1 MLVISI
7 KDNIAEKM
15 KVLSDAQRDQLP
27 FATAKALTQTAKD
40 VQARLTREM
49 SSVFDRPTPYTLNSL
64 RTKPATKSNLSAFV
78 WFKDDAGKGT
88 PATKYLLPEVI
99 GGDRHMKRFERAL
112 NRLYILPA
120 GMMIVPGASCPIDA
134 YGNIAKG
141 EIVRIL
147 AFFQAF
153 KSDGPRKNSTDA
165 SRNKMKVGTKRKY
178 GEEYFVIRQSSKNLH
193 PGVWKRVGTGFGK
206 SIKPILFF
214 VTKPHYKTR
223 LRFDAISNEVTQKEL
238 PINFQLAWAEA
249 MRTAR

>member
-7 KDNIAEKM
+7 KDNIAEMM

-49 SSVFDRPTPYTLNSL
+49 SSVFDRPTPYTINSL
-64 RTKPATKSNLSAFV
+64 RTKPATKSNLSAYV

-99 GGDRHMKRFERAL
+99 GGDRHLKRFERAL

-120 GMMIVPGASCPIDA
+120 GMMIVPGAGCPLDA
-134 YGNIAKG
+134 YGNISRG
-141 EIVRIL
+141 EIVKVM
-147 AFFQAF
+147 AYFQAF
-153 KSDGPRKNSTDA
+153 GEQGYRANTTALKRQ
-165 SRNKMKVGTKRKY
+165 KMKSGTKNRH

-193 PGVWKRVGTGFGK
+193 PGIWKRVGTGYGK
-206 SIKPILFF
+206 SIKPIFIF

-223 LRFDAISNEVTQKEL
+223 LRFADISNEVTQKEL
-238 PINFQLAWAEA
+238 PINFKLAMAEA
-249 MRTAR
+249 LRTAR